1 MSQQQGTFADA
12 LAVKDLRN
20 RIGFVFL
27 ALAVFVL
34 TVHIGIPGVN
44 LDVWKSLIS
53 QGAIFQFLG
62 MFTGGALFSFSI
74 GAMGITPYINASII
88 MQLLTVVVPQLHDM
102 QKEGGEL
109 GRRKIAWYTRCL
121 TMSLA
126 FLQATMM
133 VLSLRSYHDPSGN
146 GVFMFTNPFY
156 YLMVVATLMAGTAFL
171 MWLGEQMSD
180 RGIGNGVS
188 LLIFGGISLS
198 FPTYFQHTLELAQVK
213 GPQYWVALAVFLLCF
228 LLLVVAIIYVTIGQ
242 RKVPVQYPKRQ
253 VGRRVYGGH
262 STFIPIRVNNAGVI
276 SIIFAISIMYLPN
289 TLMTFMP
296 KDAAWL
302 TPLHTFLERWY
313 APTGVL
319 YNLIYA
325 GLVIFFTY
333 FYSAITLNVQDLS
346 DNLRKAGGFIPGI
359 RPGKPTVEYLERLLS
374 RITLVSAVFLA
385 FIAVFPT
392 FLMEAT
398 GVTRFY
404 LGSTSMLIIV
414 GVALDTMQQIQARLV
429 MRQYQG
435 FMKQQQGA

>member
-1 MSQQQGTFADA
+1 MAQQQASFAEA
-12 LAVKDLRN
+12 MQVTDLRK

-27 ALAVFVL
+27 GMAIFVL
-34 TVHIGIPGVN
+34 TVHVGIPGIN
-44 LDVWKSLIS
+44 LTVWKSLLS
-53 QGAIFQFLG
+53 QGALFQFLG
-62 MFTGGALFSFSI
+62 MFTGGALFNFSI

-88 MQLLTVVVPQLHDM
+88 MQLLTVVVPQLKDL
-102 QKEGGEL
+102 QKEGGEM

-133 VLSLRSYHDPSGN
+133 VLSLRSYRGATGE
-146 GVFMFTNPFY
+146 GVFMINNVFY
-156 YLMVVATLMAGTAFL
+156 YAMVIFTLMAGTAFL

-180 RGIGNGVS
+180 KGIGNGVS

-198 FPTYFQHTLELAQVK
+198 FPQYFQQTMELANVR
-213 GPQYWVALAVFLLCF
+213 GPQFWVALGVFLAIF
-228 LLLVVAIIYVTIGQ
+228 VLLIMAIIYVTIGQ

-289 TLMTFMP
+289 TLLTFLP
-296 KDAAWL
+296 KDASWL
-302 TPLHTFLERWY
+302 IPVQTFYERWFT
-313 APTGVL
+313 PTGVL
-319 YNLIYA
+319 YNLCYA

-333 FYSAITLNVQDLS
+333 FYSAITLNVQDLA
-346 DNLRKAGGFIPGI
+346 DNLRKHGGFIPGI
-359 RPGKPTVEYLERLLS
+359 RPGKPTVDYLERLLS
-374 RITLVSAVFLA
+374 RITLVSALFLA

-392 FLMEAT
+392 FLMQAT
-398 GVTRFY
+398 GVTNFY

-435 FMKQQQGA
+435 FMKQQGS

>member
-1 MSQQQGTFADA
+1 MAQQQGTFADA
-12 LAVKDLRN
+12 LAVTDLRK
-20 RIGFVFL
+20 RIGFVFVG
-27 ALAVFVL
+27 LAVFVL

-44 LDVWKSLIS
+44 LKVWGNLVQSNTL
-53 QGAIFQFLG
+53 FQFLG

-102 QKEGGEL
+102 QKEGGDI

-121 TMSLA
+121 TMTLA
-126 FLQATMM
+126 FMQATMM
-133 VLSLRSYHDPSGN
+133 VLSLRSYNDHGES
-146 GVFMFTNPFY
+146 VFLYNTIPY
-156 YLMVVATLMAGTAFL
+156 YVMVVFTLMAGTAFL

-180 RGIGNGVS
+180 KGIGNGVS

-198 FPTYFQHTLELAQVK
+198 FPKYFDQTLQLANVQ
-213 GPQYWVALAVFLLCF
+213 GPKYWLALGAFLFCF
-228 LLLVVAIIYVTIGQ
+228 LLLIVAIIYVTIGQ

-289 TLMTFMP
+289 TLLTFVP
-296 KDAAWL
+296 KDATWL
-302 TPLHTFLERWY
+302 MPVHTFLEKWY
-313 APTGVL
+313 QPSGVL

-359 RPGKPTVEYLERLLS
+359 RPGKPTVEYLERLLA

-392 FLMEAT
+392 FLMQAT

-435 FMKQQQGA
+435 FMKQGA

>member
-1 MSQQQGTFADA
+1 MAGQQATFADA
-12 LAVKDLRN
+12 IAVKDLRN
-20 RIGFVFL
+20 RILFVFVG
-27 ALAVFVL
+27 LAVFVL

-44 LDVWKSLIS
+44 LSVWKSLLSS
-53 QGAIFQFLG
+53 QALFQFLG
-62 MFTGGALFSFSI
+62 MFTGGALFNFSI

-88 MQLLTVVVPQLHDM
+88 MQLLTVIVPQLHDL
-102 QKEGGEL
+102 QKEGGDI

-121 TMSLA
+121 TMTLA

-133 VLSLRSYHDPSGN
+133 VVSLRTYHAN
-146 GVFMFTNPFY
+146 GQSVFYFNNLGY
-156 YLMVVATLMAGTAFL
+156 YIMVVFSLMAGTAFL

-180 RGIGNGVS
+180 KGIGNGVS

-198 FPTYFQHTLELAQVK
+198 FPQYFQQTLQLANVK
-213 GPQYWVALAVFLLCF
+213 GPQYWVALGVFLLCF
-228 LLLVVAIIYVTIGQ
+228 LMLIMAIIYVTIGQ

-276 SIIFAISIMYLPN
+276 SIIFAISIMYLPQ
-289 TLMTFMP
+289 TLLTFMP
-296 KDAAWL
+296 KDATWVI
-302 TPLHTFLERWY
+302 PIHTFLERWY
-313 APTGVL
+313 QPSGVL
-319 YNLIYA
+319 YNLVYA

-333 FYSAITLNVQDLS
+333 FYSAISLNVQDLS

-374 RITLVSAVFLA
+374 RITLVSALFLA

-392 FLMEAT
+392 FLMQAT
-398 GVTRFY
+398 GVTSFY

-435 FMKQQQGA
+435 FMKQQGA